1 MPARE
6 FLERRNALWQRLRDL
21 SAEEGWPDSPEFGMA
36 LQELCDLIGWDRQ
49 RVLAGLGLDE
59 TPVQEDR
66 P

>member
-1 MPARE
+1 
-6 FLERRNALWQRLRDL
+6 
-21 SAEEGWPDSPEFGMA
+21 MA